1 MNVVYTITLNGQEA
15 YTLSSIEDADRKNKV
30 YKFKCDKILN
40 ETAGVQL
47 ASLPVGTKLMEL
59 TITKYEPHSQ
69 MILLSFKMKD
79 CVIYQT
85 NNMITN
91 LELTVKCGEVIQR

>member
-15 YTLSSIEDADRKNKV
+15 YTLSSIEDVDKINKV
-30 YKFKCDKILN
+30 YKFNCDKIQHQ
-40 ETAGVQL
+40 TAGVQL

-59 TITKYEPHSQ
+59 IITKYEPYSQ
-69 MILLSFKMKD
+69 AILSSFKMRD
-79 CVIYQT
+79 CVIYKT
-85 NNMITN
+85 NNLISA